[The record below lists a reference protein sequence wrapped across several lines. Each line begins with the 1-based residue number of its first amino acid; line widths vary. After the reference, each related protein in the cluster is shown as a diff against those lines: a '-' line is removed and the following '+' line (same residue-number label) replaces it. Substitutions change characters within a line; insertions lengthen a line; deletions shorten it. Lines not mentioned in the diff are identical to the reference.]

1 MCHQTVSLIARYLE
15 ARSIP
20 TVCLASALDIVQAAR
35 PPRAVFLD
43 YPLGH
48 TAGRPF
54 DFDDQ
59 RAVVWSAVTA
69 LEIIA
74 EAGDT
79 VHLDRR
85 WDDDERWRHSA
96 VGGSGDSRTP
106 RYTTPQYQC
115 ESDRIAAQGQTS

>member
-1 MCHQTVSLIARYLE
+1 MCHQTVSLIARHLE

-20 TVCLASALDIVQAAR
+20 TVCLASALDIIQAGR

-59 RAVVWSAVTA
+59 RAVVGAAMSAFESIV
-69 LEIIA
+69 EPGGI
-74 EAGDT
+74 

-85 WDDDERWRHSA
+85 WGDDEQWRHRA
-96 VGGSGDSRTP
+96 VGGSGDMRTP

-115 ESDRIAAQGQTS
+115 ESDRIAAEGQAP